1 VNLGG
6 GRTATGD
13 WIGSYGSAT
22 DKIQAGAQSPLA
34 FGAGISLAEAGLM
47 GSNRGTWGGMAEAG
61 AGGALIGEKFG
72 GPIGAAIGASAGVL
86 ASAGEMLAGVLSPEN
101 KAKQLV
107 KSIYGIGIDNQE
119 AKQIVSIA
127 ASKYANNI
135 TVAVRSPEVRQ
146 MLGLYAAGTGQKFPL
161 SASTPAA
168 GSLAEQ
174 NGQLYQVATSV
185 YGQQHTFASSLPVMG
200 GPSQAGTQYP
210 NPGGPTY
217 VSLNVGESSAAD
229 LLEGRI
235 ASTVNSD
242 YVQDAYSGALG
253 AANGRTQNSAT
264 LQQPGLIVT

>member
-1 VNLGG
+1 M
-6 GRTATGD
+6 
-13 WIGSYGSAT
+13 S
-22 DKIQAGAQSPLA
+22 
-34 FGAGISLAEAGLM
+34 
-47 GSNRGTWGGMAEAG
+47 
-61 AGGALIGEKFG
+61 GALIGNKIMPG
-72 GPIGAAIGASAGVL
+72 GIGAAIGAGVGIDASLIEKAAGI
-86 ASAGEMLAGVLSPEN
+86 MSPMN

-119 AKQIVSIA
+119 ANQIVSIA
-127 ASKYANNI
+127 QSKYANNV

-146 MLGLYAAGTGQKFPL
+146 MLGLYAAGTGQKNFPL

-200 GPSQAGTQYP
+200 GASQAGTQYP
-210 NPGGPTY
+210 SPSGPTY

-235 ASTVNSD
+235 ASTVDSD
-242 YVQDAYSGALG
+242 YVQDAYAGSLAT
-253 AANGRTQNSAT
+253 ANGRTGNSAA
-264 LQQPGLIVT
+264 LQQPGLIVG